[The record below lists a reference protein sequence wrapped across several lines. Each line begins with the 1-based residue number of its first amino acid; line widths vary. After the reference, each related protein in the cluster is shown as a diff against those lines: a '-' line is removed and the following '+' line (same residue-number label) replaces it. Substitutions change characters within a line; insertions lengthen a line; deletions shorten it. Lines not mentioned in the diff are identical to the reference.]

1 MKNLNP
7 KIIQGSIL
15 KGLLG
20 ISVLLVFYFAIV
32 TLISGWDFAQNQF
45 LRFWYFILALAFGF
59 GIQISLYTYLKN
71 SIHSKNKS
79 ARVLVASGT
88 TSGAAMISCCAHY
101 LANILPVLGV
111 TGFIT
116 IVAQY
121 QVQLFWVGLAANL
134 AGVFYMANRVAKFTK
149 GL

>member
-111 TGFIT
+111 TGFLT

>member
-101 LANILPVLGV
+101 LANILPVLGG

>member
-1 MKNLNP
+1 M
-7 KIIQGSIL
+7 
-15 KGLLG
+15 G